1 MTHAIVVG
9 GSLAGMCA
17 ARVLGDFFDTVTVFD
32 RDRYPDDVAHRTGVP
47 QSHHAHALL
56 AGGRREPKRLFP
68 GFDRPLVGRGPT
80 DSISRRASRS
90 DVSGDGRRAA

>member
-1 MTHAIVVG
+1 
-9 GSLAGMCA
+9 MCA

-56 AGGRREPKRLFP
+56 ARGQRELERLFP
-68 GFDRPLVGRGPT
+68 GFERTLVERG
-80 DSISRRASRS
+80 ISRRASRS
-90 DVSGDGRRAA
+90 DVSGDGRRAAGAG